1 MEEYKKILSELYL
14 EKNLFFD
21 PSLDS
26 VFFIEKN
33 WGGIYSSS
41 LKAIMFDVDDTLN
54 PEGSKNLS
62 TLWVENLPFGSNEIE
77 KLKELINKIGE
88 ISSRAGRSELEVRE
102 AVNKFGKKL
111 AELNLRKE
119 DYLEVSKVSA
129 KEFELNPYTSEGLK
143 EIKNLGYS
151 VGLNSGAPQ
160 EAVRFLAQRLGILK
174 DNCFGSMY
182 EFDKN
187 NKFTGRILP
196 GLNFRKEEAFDKFLR
211 FYGCKSKF
219 SIFMTDNPKSDL
231 APSSKAGFRIF
242 LSEEKQENLELSVY
256 LPEIRKEGVK
266 YYDYEGM
273 EIVVHFLKR
282 WDLLNIIYFLRSPE
296 KEKEIVSLALS
307 LEEIKNKVLE
317 GENLMENKRKF
328 IDFAEKI
335 LSFLS
340 PVYSRNSFGLEDYLD
355 KLSFTIDEE
364 KIKTLTSSIYLRM
377 KEKVPELDEKEL
389 KNKRFLEKI
398 TEIVQE

>member
-1 MEEYKKILSELYL
+1 MEEYKKVLSELYL

-26 VFFIEKN
+26 IFFIEKS
-33 WGGIYSSS
+33 WGGVYSSS

-62 TLWVENLPFGSNEIE
+62 TIWVENLPFGSNEIE
-77 KLKELINKIGE
+77 KLKEVMDKIGE
-88 ISSRAGRSELEVRE
+88 ISSKVGRSELEVRE

-129 KEFELNPYTSEGLK
+129 KELELNPYTLEGLR

-151 VGLNSGAPQ
+151 IGLNSGAPQ
-160 EAVRFLAQRLGILK
+160 EAVRFLAQRLGILEA
-174 DNCFGSMY
+174 NCFGSVY

-196 GLNFRKEEAFDKFLR
+196 GLNFRKEEAFDKFLK
-211 FYGCKSKF
+211 FYGCKNKF

-242 LSEEKQENLELSVY
+242 LSEKQENIELSVY
-256 LPEIRKEGVK
+256 LPEIRKKGVK

-273 EIVVHFLKR
+273 EIVAHFLKR

-296 KEKEIVSLALS
+296 KEKEMVNLALS
-307 LEEIKNKVLE
+307 LGRIKDKILK
-317 GENLMENKRKF
+317 GENLRENKKKF
-328 IDFAEKI
+328 MDFVEKI

-340 PVYSRNSFGLEDYLD
+340 PIYSKNSFGLEDYLD
-355 KLSFTIDEE
+355 KLNSTADEE
-364 KIKTLTSSIYLRM
+364 KIKNLTSSIYLKM
-377 KEKVPELDEKEL
+377 KEKLPELNEKEL
-389 KNKRFLEKI
+389 ESKRFLERLERLCK
-398 TEIVQE
+398 E